1 MPRLL
6 LAFACI
12 ASLSALTADEI
23 RDEFLRVA
31 DGLKNSSNSFL
42 GERQI
47 ESLGG
52 YLKQSNL
59 TAGDRAKAR
68 TVLGRHFLR
77 FGRIAEAKAVL
88 DASLSEVA
96 TLPSAAGSI
105 LHFNRGLAALREA
118 EIANCVRNHN
128 RECCIFPLA
137 GGGIHTL
144 PGAAT
149 EAMDHFE
156 SALELDPKNADAM
169 WLLNIAAMAAK
180 KYPSGVPELFRI
192 PEQSL
197 ESEATIGTFVDI
209 AGPLGVDA
217 FNLCGGV
224 VVDDFDRDG
233 FLDIVTSTS
242 DPSGPMTFYRNTGTG
257 QFADVTGG
265 SGLENQLGGLNCVGA
280 DYDNDGDTDIL
291 VLRGAWLG
299 KNGEIR
305 NSLLRNNGKDRAGKV
320 SFTDVTRKTGL
331 ADKKFPTQAA
341 AWGDFDNDGDLDLYV
356 SNESR
361 PTHGQ
366 NYPCQ
371 LFRNNGDETFTD
383 IARQAGV
390 TNDQFSKGVTVG
402 DYDNDGDLDIFV
414 SNVGKCR
421 LYQNDGSAKFVDVAT
436 EAGVIGEPGY
446 NFAPWF
452 FDFNNDGWLDIFICG
467 YVAKLSD
474 FMLDAKGEPHK
485 AALPHLYINQKDG
498 TFVDIAK
505 QAGLDHAWLPM
516 GANYG
521 DIDNDGWLDVYF
533 ATGDPRLEIL
543 VPNILLK
550 NNEGKRFLNA
560 TFGSGLGHLQKGHGV
575 AFADFDHDG
584 DQDLYNQLGGFY
596 PNDKFRNAFFLNPGN
611 ENHFLELEL
620 VGTESNR
627 DGIGTRI
634 TVEIRT
640 PDGGGRKIHRA
651 VGSLSSFGGSPLGRQ
666 EIGLGN
672 AASIGKLTI
681 RWPAGDTT
689 SFEDTPLDSRLQ
701 ITEGSAEFTRL
712 NRERIDFS
720 PATR

>member
-1 MPRLL
+1 M
-6 LAFACI
+6 
-12 ASLSALTADEI
+12 
-23 RDEFLRVA
+23 
-31 DGLKNSSNSFL
+31 
-42 GERQI
+42 
-47 ESLGG
+47 
-52 YLKQSNL
+52 
-59 TAGDRAKAR
+59 
-68 TVLGRHFLR
+68 
-77 FGRIAEAKAVL
+77 
-88 DASLSEVA
+88 
-96 TLPSAAGSI
+96 
-105 LHFNRGLAALREA
+105 
-118 EIANCVRNHN
+118 
-128 RECCIFPLA
+128 
-137 GGGIHTL
+137 
-144 PGAAT
+144 
-149 EAMDHFE
+149 
-156 SALELDPKNADAM
+156 
-169 WLLNIAAMAAK
+169 
-180 KYPSGVPELFRI
+180 
-192 PEQSL
+192 
-197 ESEATIGTFVDI
+197 
-209 AGPLGVDA
+209 
-217 FNLCGGV
+217 
-224 VVDDFDRDG
+224 
-233 FLDIVTSTS
+233 
-242 DPSGPMTFYRNTGTG
+242 
-257 QFADVTGG
+257 
-265 SGLENQLGGLNCVGA
+265 
-280 DYDNDGDTDIL
+280 
-291 VLRGAWLG
+291 
-299 KNGEIR
+299 
-305 NSLLRNNGKDRAGKV
+305 
-320 SFTDVTRKTGL
+320 
-331 ADKKFPTQAA
+331 
-341 AWGDFDNDGDLDLYV
+341 
-356 SNESR
+356 
-361 PTHGQ
+361 
-366 NYPCQ
+366 
-371 LFRNNGDETFTD
+371 GDETFTD

-701 ITEGSAEFTRL
+701 ITEGSRGVYAFKPRA
-712 NRERIDFS
+712 NRFLPSNPVKRVNQRPGRVQQVWNPHRDDSHFLRRDGQIGGGVRRVHRDGTSHDRCNQPGGKERKMPILRRIALFRRDGYDCASDETSSREPMDVRFVFDRIFFIDGEGAS
-720 PATR
+720 